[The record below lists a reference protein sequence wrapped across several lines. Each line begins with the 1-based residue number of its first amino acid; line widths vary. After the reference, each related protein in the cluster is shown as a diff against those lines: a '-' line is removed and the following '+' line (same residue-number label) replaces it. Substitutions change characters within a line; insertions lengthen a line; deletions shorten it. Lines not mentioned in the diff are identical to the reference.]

1 MLEKRQAIRYHV
13 GEGTDI
19 VIFRDG
25 GNLVV
30 PLVDLSYR
38 GLMIAMPESE
48 CRKLAPG
55 REICGQLRRAGGVTA
70 WRGYVVHRS
79 PARCGVGIGVAFDDA
94 ATAAVRAAVFDIVQ
108 QPDTGGLHLQ
118 RREEGLALEVHGRL
132 SFLTSR
138 DALSHIRGDAITS
151 IDLAHCSG
159 VDSSG
164 LGMLCLARDRG
175 IAISGARGPVA
186 SLLAIARIT
195 APEKPAPRTEL
206 RLH

>member
-19 VIFRDG
+19 VVFRDG

-55 REICGQLRRAGGVTA
+55 REICGQIRRTSGVTP

-79 PARCGVGIGVAFDDA
+79 PARCGIGIGVAFDEA
-94 ATAAVRAAVFDIVQ
+94 VAAAVRAAVFDIVQ
-108 QPDTGGLHLQ
+108 QPDAGGLCL
-118 RREEGLALEVHGRL
+118 RRRDEGLVLEVHGRL
-132 SFLTSR
+132 SFLASR
-138 DALSHIRGDAITS
+138 DALSYIRRDAIAC
-151 IDLAHCSG
+151 IDLTHCSS

-164 LGMLCLARDRG
+164 LGMLCLARDRR
-175 IAISGARGPVA
+175 IAISGARGPVE

-195 APEKPAPRTEL
+195 EAGSPVRTAEM